1 MNAMAQFAPLALV
14 VGIMMLASP
23 FLRRDRLWARWLVVF
38 FLSALIARY
47 LPWRITETVLP
58 ADLTTFQ
65 GWWIVFLFAIEIVFL
80 CDMLRQSLIHC
91 KIVNRSAEADQAY
104 ARLSARPVESWPSVD
119 VFIPSYNE
127 PLDVLERSI
136 VGALAI
142 DYPNK
147 TVWVLDDGKRDWLR
161 EFCEEKGAKYLTR
174 KDGTHAKAG
183 NVNNGLAH
191 SSGDLVCIF
200 DADFVAYRHFLKRVV
215 GFFED
220 PTIGIVQTPQH
231 FFNKDPMQRNL
242 WIADRWPD
250 EQRLFFDHIAP
261 SVDAWDSMFCC
272 GSCMVM
278 RRKAL
283 DAIGGVPTAS
293 ITEDILTSLEMLREG
308 YRTRY
313 LNEKLSIGLAAES
326 LLAFHTQRERWCQGG
341 IQTLFLKAGPLGPGL
356 SLWQRILL
364 FPIYWVFHIPARLLV
379 IMIPIFYFW
388 FGLQPLENARS
399 WEIFYWQLPVLI
411 GGWATAM
418 WHNGRQAYPI
428 VNEGPAV
435 LVSLRLFPIVVSSL
449 IRPFGRPFKVTPKG
463 SQSGVGNSRTEAIIL
478 GVLFVLTIGG
488 FFYNINTDIRIIDN
502 ADFLLVGGLWAAI
515 NSLTLLVAIL
525 ICFESPVQRQ
535 QERFPTS
542 LRAKITANSDDDPLD
557 MTITDMSLGGARAMC
572 PATGIDRDRFQKGG
586 LIKLDV
592 EELPPLD
599 AKLARVFVND
609 QKQLVLTL
617 DFTPEP
623 AGEVRDALIRVL
635 YTTGID
641 NASKPAGSFALWG
654 ALLRRIFGRG
664 PVKS

>member
-1 MNAMAQFAPLALV
+1 MNIFAQLAPMALV
-14 VGIMMLASP
+14 IGVMMLASP
-23 FLRRDRLWARWLVVF
+23 FLQRDRLWARWVVVF
-38 FLSALIARY
+38 FLIALIARY
-47 LPWRITETVLP
+47 LPWRITETVMP
-58 ADLTTFQ
+58 ADLATFQ
-65 GWWIVFLFAIEIVFL
+65 GWWIVFLFVIEIVFL
-80 CDMLRQSLIHC
+80 CDMLRQSLVHC
-91 KIVNRSAEADQAY
+91 RIVNRSAEADQAY

-136 VGALAI
+136 VGALAL

-147 TVWVLDDGKRDWLR
+147 TIWVLDDGKRDWLR
-161 EFCEEKGAKYLTR
+161 DFCKEKGANYVAR
-174 KDGTHAKAG
+174 PDGKHAKAG
-183 NVNNGLAH
+183 NVNNGLLQ

-200 DADFVAYRHFLKRVV
+200 DADFVAYRQFLKRVV

-220 PTIGIVQTPQH
+220 PGIGIVQTPQH

-261 SVDAWDSMFCC
+261 SLDAWDSMFCC

-293 ITEDILTSLEMLREG
+293 ITEDILTSLEMLRKG

-364 FPIYWVFHIPARLLV
+364 FPIYWVFHVPARLLV

-399 WEIFYWQLPVLI
+399 WEIFYWQLPVLVA
-411 GGWATAM
+411 GWGTAM

-463 SQSGVGNSRTEAIIL
+463 SQSGSGHSMNEAIIL
-478 GVLFVLTIGG
+478 AILFVLTIGG
-488 FFYNINTDIRIIDN
+488 FFYNVNTDVRIIDN
-502 ADFLLVGGLWAAI
+502 ADFLAVGGLWAAI
-515 NSLTLLVAIL
+515 NALTLLVALL

-535 QERFPTS
+535 QERFP
-542 LRAKITANSDDDPLD
+542 ITLPARIKVDSSIDQLE
-557 MTITDMSLGGARAMC
+557 MTITDMSLGGARAKC
-572 PATGIDRDRFQKGG
+572 DAAGIDRT
-586 LIKLDV
+586 
-592 EELPPLD
+592 
-599 AKLARVFVND
+599 AFVND
-609 QKQLVLTL
+609 RDELVFTL

-623 AGEVRDALIRVL
+623 VGEVRDALIRTL
-635 YTTGID
+635 YTSGID
-641 NASKPAGSFALWG
+641 NASKPAGSVALWG
-654 ALLRRIFGRG
+654 AILRRIFGRG
-664 PVKS
+664 PVRS

>member
-1 MNAMAQFAPLALV
+1 MNLWVQFAPLALV
-14 VGIMMLASP
+14 IGVMMLVSP
-23 FLRRDRLWARWLVVF
+23 ILPRDRLWARWLVVI
-38 FLSALIARY
+38 FLIALIARY

-58 ADLTTFQ
+58 ADLSTTQ

-91 KIVNRSAEADQAY
+91 KIVNRSAEADAALQ
-104 ARLSARPVESWPSVD
+104 RLQARPVEAWPTVD

-136 VGALAI
+136 VGALAL
-142 DYPNK
+142 DYPK
-147 TVWVLDDGKRDWLR
+147 LKVWVLDDGKRDWLR
-161 EFCEEKGAKYLTR
+161 EFCEKKGANYIIR

-183 NVNNGLAH
+183 NVNNGL
-191 SSGDLVCIF
+191 SQSNGDLVCIF
-200 DADFVAYRHFLKRVV
+200 DADFVPYRNFLKRVV
-215 GFFED
+215 GFFEESD
-220 PTIGIVQTPQH
+220 IGIVQTPQH

-261 SVDAWDSMFCC
+261 SLDAWDSMFCC

-283 DAIGGVPTAS
+283 DEIGGVPTAS
-293 ITEDILTSLEMLREG
+293 ITEDILTSLEMLRKG

-356 SLWQRILL
+356 SVWQRILL

-411 GGWATAM
+411 GGWGTAM

-463 SQSGVGNSRTEAIIL
+463 SQSGAGSSFTEAIIL
-478 GVLFVLTIGG
+478 GVLFLLTVGG
-488 FFYNINTDIRIIDN
+488 FFYNIDTDIRIIDN
-502 ADFLLVGGLWAAI
+502 ANFLLVGGLWASI
-515 NSLTLLVAIL
+515 NALTLLVALL

-535 QERFPTS
+535 QERFPVS
-542 LRAKITANSDDDPLD
+542 LTAKIKADEHPKPLD
-557 MTITDMSLGGARAMC
+557 VMITDMSLGGVRLETRLPDAKAAAFGKNRKIELHAE
-572 PATGIDRDRFQKGG
+572 D
-586 LIKLDV
+586 
-592 EELPPLD
+592 LPPLTGI
-599 AKLARVFVND
+599 LARSFERDDGVHVF
-609 QKQLVLTL
+609 TL
-617 DFTPEP
+617 DFEPEP
-623 AGEVRDALIRVL
+623 QDAERDALIRTL
-635 YTTGID
+635 YTSGID
-641 NASKPAGSFALWG
+641 NATKPAHSLELWG
-654 ALLRRIFGRG
+654 AIFRRIFGRG
-664 PVKS
+664 PVRG

>member
-1 MNAMAQFAPLALV
+1 M
-14 VGIMMLASP
+14 
-23 FLRRDRLWARWLVVF
+23 
-38 FLSALIARY
+38 
-47 LPWRITETVLP
+47 
-58 ADLTTFQ
+58 
-65 GWWIVFLFAIEIVFL
+65 FL
-80 CDMLRQSLIHC
+80 CDMLRQSLVHC
-91 KIVNRSAEADQAY
+91 KIVDRSAEADQAY
-104 ARLSARPVESWPSVD
+104 ARLSARPHESWPSVD

-161 EFCEEKGAKYLTR
+161 DFCEEKGAKYLTR
-174 KDGTHAKAG
+174 KDGSHAKAG

-191 SSGDLVCIF
+191 SDGDLVCIF

-283 DAIGGVPTAS
+283 NDIGGGATAS
-293 ITEDILTSLEMLREG
+293 ITEDILTSLEMLRKG

-411 GGWATAM
+411 GGWGTAL

-463 SQSGVGNSRTEAIIL
+463 SQSGVGNSMNEAIIL

-488 FFYNINTDIRIIDN
+488 FFYNINTDVRIIDN
-502 ADFLLVGGLWAAI
+502 ADFLAVGGLWAAV

-535 QERFPTS
+535 QERFPIT
-542 LRAKITANSDDDPLD
+542 LKARVRANKYEQPLD
-557 MTITDMSLGGARAMC
+557 MTIIDMSLGGARMMC
-572 PATGIDRDRFQKGG
+572 PADGVDREKFQKGASIQ
-586 LIKLDV
+586 LVAD
-592 EELPPLD
+592 ELPPLD
-599 AKLARVFVND
+599 ARLARAFVND
-609 QKQLVLTL
+609 QQQLVLTL

-623 AGEVRDALIRVL
+623 EGEVRDALIRVL
-635 YTTGID
+635 YTSGID
-641 NASKPAGSFALWG
+641 NVSKPAGSVALWG

>member
-1 MNAMAQFAPLALV
+1 MSWIAQFAPLALV
-14 VGIMMLASP
+14 IGVMMLASP

-38 FLSALIARY
+38 FLIALIARY

-80 CDMLRQSLIHC
+80 CDMLRQSLVHC
-91 KIVNRSAEADQAY
+91 KIVDRSAEADQAY

-161 EFCEEKGAKYLTR
+161 DFCEEKGAKYLTR
-174 KDGTHAKAG
+174 KDGSHAKAG

-293 ITEDILTSLEMLREG
+293 ITEDILTSLEMLRKG

-379 IMIPIFYFW
+379 IMIPILYFW

-411 GGWATAM
+411 AGWGTAL

-463 SQSGVGNSRTEAIIL
+463 SQSGVGNSMNEAIIL

-488 FFYNINTDIRIIDN
+488 FFYNINTDVRIIDN
-502 ADFLLVGGLWAAI
+502 ANFLAVGGLWAAV

-535 QERFPTS
+535 QERFPIS
-542 LRAKITANSDDDPLD
+542 LKARIRAKGDDQPLE
-557 MTITDMSLGGARAMC
+557 MNITDMSLGGARVMC
-572 PATGIDRDRFQKGG
+572 PAEGVDRNRFQKRG
-586 LIKLDV
+586 I
-592 EELPPLD
+592 
-599 AKLARVFVND
+599 NS
-609 QKQLVLTL
+609 
-617 DFTPEP
+617 
-623 AGEVRDALIRVL
+623 AGC
-635 YTTGID
+635 
-641 NASKPAGSFALWG
+641 
-654 ALLRRIFGRG
+654 GRTAT
-664 PVKS
+664 S

>member
-1 MNAMAQFAPLALV
+1 MDLMAQLAPMALV
-14 VGIMMLASP
+14 IGVMMLASP
-23 FLRRDRLWARWLVVF
+23 FLQRDKLWARWVVVLFLV
-38 FLSALIARY
+38 ALIARY

-65 GWWIVFLFAIEIVFL
+65 GWWIVFLFAIEIIFL
-80 CDMLRQSLIHC
+80 CDMLRQSLVHC
-91 KIVNRSAEADQAY
+91 KIVDRSAEADQAY
-104 ARLSARPVESWPSVD
+104 ARLSARPVESWPTVD

-136 VGALAI
+136 VGALAL

-147 TVWVLDDGKRDWLR
+147 TVWVLDDGKREWLR
-161 EFCEEKGAKYLTR
+161 DFCKEKGANYIIR

-183 NVNNGLAH
+183 NVNNGLTQ

-293 ITEDILTSLEMLREG
+293 ITEDILTSLEMLRKG

-364 FPIYWVFHIPARLLV
+364 FPIYWVFHVPARLLV

-388 FGLQPLENARS
+388 LGLQPLENARS

-411 GGWATAM
+411 GGWGTAM

-435 LVSLRLFPIVVSSL
+435 LVSLRLFPIVLSSL

-463 SQSGVGNSRTEAIIL
+463 SQSGVANSMTEAIIL

-488 FFYNINTDIRIIDN
+488 FFYNINTDVRIIDN
-502 ADFLLVGGLWAAI
+502 ADFLAVGGLWAAI
-515 NSLTLLVAIL
+515 NALTLLVAIL

-535 QERFPTS
+535 QERFPIT
-542 LRAKITANSDDDPLD
+542 LAAKVSVLGQDIPLD
-557 MTITDMSLGGARAMC
+557 MTITDMSLGGARAKC
-572 PATGIDRDRFQKGG
+572 AAEGIDRSHFTKGARV
-586 LIKLDV
+586 LVVAD
-592 EELPPLD
+592 ELPPLD
-599 AKLARVFVND
+599 AKLARAFVND
-609 QKQLVLTL
+609 QDQLVFTL

-623 AGEVRDALIRVL
+623 VGEVRDALIRVL

-641 NASKPAGSFALWG
+641 NASKPAGSVALWG